1 MTANT
6 ANGAKTV
13 RATLTR
19 KRPKRH
25 VEDDVYSAFTR
36 RIIAAFGRRIAVGD
50 VEDLRLLATLS
61 TDVDVALREGVKGLR
76 ANGFTWTQIAD
87 RLGVTKQSA
96 QERFGTPTDRHALD
110 PRLLAAG
117 LGVTVAV
124 LVDVFAD
131 HHPGTPPAERCPACH
146 YHYPEGVSDCPTNAT
161 VRPILYRRRGEDE
174 TATKRLSS
182 EQFADL
188 HNRKAISAHRRA
200 ASPAPR
206 PSADRPPSLF
216 DTTEAGTP

>member
-1 MTANT
+1 MSAKAVRTA
-6 ANGAKTV
+6 
-13 RATLTR
+13 LTR

-25 VEDDVYSAFTR
+25 VEDDVFGGFAR

-61 TDVDVALREGVKGLR
+61 SDVDAALREGVKGLR
-76 ANGFTWTQIAD
+76 ANGFTWSQIAD

-96 QERFGTPTDRHALD
+96 QERFGTPAERKALD

-131 HHPGTPPAERCPACH
+131 HHPGTPAADRCPACH
-146 YHYPEGVSDCPTNAT
+146 YRYPQGVSDCPTNAT
-161 VRPILYRRRGEDE
+161 VRPILYRRRGDDK
-174 TATKRLSS
+174 AALHRLAPD
-182 EQFADL
+182 QYDDL
-188 HNRKAISAHRRA
+188 HNKKTLRTNRTA
-200 ASPAPR
+200 AQVAAQR
-206 PSADRPPSLF
+206 TAANVQASLL
-216 DTTEAGTP
+216 DLTTGGER